1 LADTDRRSPQLQLRT
16 SVNWVKRHDLIVF
29 LILAFVL
36 SWWTWP
42 FMLLNPESVPMI
54 PYGPII
60 AAFIVIALTRGWAG
74 IRDLLRSMVR
84 WPVGLGWHSVA
95 LLLPVAITLVALYLN
110 AVFGGTTP
118 MAADFA
124 DWYTFPLV
132 FLSTTGTPTF
142 HALR

>member
-1 LADTDRRSPQLQLRT
+1 
-16 SVNWVKRHDLIVF
+16 VNWLRRHDLTVF

-60 AAFIVIALTRGWAG
+60 AAFIVLALTRGWAG

-84 WPVGLGWHSVA
+84 WRVGLGWYAVA
-95 LLLPVAITLVALYLN
+95 LLLPVAIMLVALYLN
-110 AVFGGTTP
+110 ALFGGTTP
-118 MAADFA
+118 TAADFA
-124 DWYTFPLV
+124 DWYTLPLI
-132 FLSTTGTPTF
+132 FLGTTLINGP
-142 HALR
+142 L